1 MDGILK
7 AMINNTT
14 VEINFEENDP
24 STIQLMR
31 FENQV
36 LIDAKHK
43 LTLHCGK
50 LSVTLHPK
58 GKIVLWGDYTLNDA
72 EVVSSVADDRVELTL
87 NPDPRWT
94 GTHSGG
100 PTRH

>member
-14 VEINFEENDP
+14 VDIDFEENDP

-43 LTLHCGK
+43 LTLHYGK

-72 EVVSSVADDRVELTL
+72 EVVSRVADDRVELKL
-87 NPDPRWT
+87 SPASRWPK
-94 GTHSGG
+94 THSGG